1 MAGILTRG
9 MVFNPV
15 ANAGGV
21 AVADSA
27 GIFIG
32 DELGDAATAISEGV
46 VDSFAMLNGAVARRS
61 GEALDIFLVA
71 FGDAWGKYGGT
82 MQNFGIA
89 VPAIFASVAVGAN
102 LSLSLPML
110 AGNTSN
116 ASAGGTSENLRLAE
130 RLERSQRYAEAAGY
144 LGSEAEIHI
153 SARRHVSA
161 ILILSKQLTMLKE
174 AYLSGEKQYSD
185 AQEKLSEQV
194 RLAKSSI
201 ERLVS
206 ENKGG
211 PEVKAALKMVQ
222 AFVEEAGGKFDM
234 AINSLQ
240 GSMKV
245 LTDDVDDSGF
255 WLDAQILTLETR
267 ARIAMA
273 GKLINEAVASVVE
286 GYELIKD
293 FEDEDVPSERSDT
306 IGFYMTAADVYEKA
320 GRKEDA
326 LEALEGIAD
335 YVDDAT
341 TYIGVRQEFVRRR
354 GILKIE
360 LGDFEDGVEHMV
372 DAADDYLLA
381 GQNANAAKVFLELAT
396 LLAVHRR
403 SELAEI
409 SIYYARAFRLF
420 RESGLLHGAI
430 TALNAMMEILK
441 TAAQTMI

>member
-1 MAGILTRG
+1 MAGTLTSG
-9 MVFNPV
+9 ASFSPMV
-15 ANAGGV
+15 NAGGV
-21 AVADSA
+21 AVADPA

-32 DELGDAATAISEGV
+32 DELSDTATDVYEEVAT
-46 VDSFAMLNGAVARRS
+46 DSFAVLEGAVAGRA
-61 GEALDIFLVA
+61 GEALDSFFVA
-71 FGDAWGKYGGT
+71 LGDAWGKYGGM

-89 VPAIFASVAVGAN
+89 VPAIFASAAVGAK
-102 LSLSLPML
+102 LPFFLPML
-110 AGNTSN
+110 VGE
-116 ASAGGTSENLRLAE
+116 TSENLRLAKNFE
-130 RLERSQRYAEAAGY
+130 RAQKYAEAAGY
-144 LGSEAEIHI
+144 LGREAEIHI

-161 ILILSKQLTMLKE
+161 ILILSEQLIMLKE
-174 AYLSGEKQYSD
+174 VSSPGERQYSD

-201 ERLVS
+201 ERLIS

-211 PEVKAALKMVQ
+211 SEVKAALKMVQ
-222 AFVEEAGGKFDM
+222 AFVEEAAGKFDM
-234 AINSLQ
+234 AVNSLQ

-255 WLDAQILTLETR
+255 WLDAQIMTLETR

-273 GKLINEAVASVVE
+273 GKLINEAVASIVE

-306 IGFYMTAADVYEKA
+306 ISFYMTAADVYEKA

-335 YVDDAT
+335 YIDETT
-341 TYIGVRQEFVRRR
+341 TYIGVRPEFMRRR
-354 GILKIE
+354 GVLEIE
-360 LGDFEDGVEHMV
+360 LGDFENGIEHMV

-381 GQNANAAKVFLELAT
+381 GQNAKAAEVFLELAT

-420 RESGLLHGAI
+420 RESGLLHGAT